1 VFNRF
6 TERARKVIVLAKE
19 EARRFNHDYIG
30 TEHLLL
36 GLIREGEGV
45 AAAVLQKLGLSLESI
60 RLEVEKLV
68 QPGPTTQIQGDVP
81 FTPRSKKALELAA
94 EEARALGHNYIGT
107 EHLLLGL
114 IREGEGVAAA
124 VLQKLGLSLESIRL
138 EVEKLVQPGPTTQ
151 IQGDVPFTPRSK
163 KALELA
169 AEEARALGH
178 NYIGTEH
185 LLLGLIREGEGVAS
199 QVLLNLGLDLN
210 RVRSEIMELLGSA
223 TPGFGAQPQSKSK
236 TPALDAFGRDLTALA
251 REGKLDPVIGR
262 KNEIERVI
270 QILARRTKNNP
281 VLLGEAGVGKTAIV
295 EGLAQ
300 QIVISNVPEVLIG
313 KRIVALDL
321 ALMIAGTKYRGQFE
335 ERIKAVMDEIKRSRD
350 VMIFIDEL
358 HMLVGA
364 GAAEGAIDASNILK
378 PALSRGE
385 IQCIGATTP
394 DEYRKYIEKDA
405 ALERRFQ
412 TIMVDPPSVDE
423 TVEILKGLRD
433 KYERHHNVEY
443 LDEAIAAAA
452 KFSDRY
458 LSGRFLPDKAIDL
471 LDESGSRARLAT
483 LIVPPNIKQLEMN
496 VEELKKEKEIFI
508 KNQDFEKA
516 ASLRDQE
523 RQARQNLE
531 DEKKKWQ
538 EERAKSRPKITE
550 EDIATIVS
558 KITGIPV
565 VRLEQKESEKLLKI
579 EEELRQRVVG
589 QDEALAAIGRSV
601 RRSRAGIKDPRR
613 PIGSFVFLGPTGVGK
628 TLLARALAEFM
639 FGDENAL
646 VQLDMSE
653 YMEKFNVSRLVGAPP
668 GYVGYE
674 EGGQLTEKIRRRP
687 YAVIL
692 LDEIEKAHP
701 DVFNI
706 LLQVLEDGRLTDS
719 FGRKVDFRN
728 CIIIMTSN
736 VGAELLRKQGALG
749 FKAQSGDMSY
759 QQMKE
764 RLLEEVKRTFKPE
777 FLNRIDDVIVFRPL
791 EKNDLYKIIEIE
803 IGEVQGRL
811 SEQRVTLALD
821 QEAKDFLIEKGFDP
835 VFGARPLKRTIQR
848 YIEDPLAEEII
859 GGRIKEGSVVQIG
872 KKKDREELSFE
883 QK

>member
-1 VFNRF
+1 MFNRF

-45 AAAVLQKLGLSLESI
+45 AAAVLQKMGVSLEGI

-68 QPGPTTQIQGDVP
+68 QPGPSTQMQGDVP
-81 FTPRSKKALELAA
+81 FTPRSKKALELSA
-94 EEARALGHNYIGT
+94 EEAR
-107 EHLLLGL
+107 
-114 IREGEGVAAA
+114 
-124 VLQKLGLSLESIRL
+124 S
-138 EVEKLVQPGPTTQ
+138 
-151 IQGDVPFTPRSK
+151 
-163 KALELA
+163 
-169 AEEARALGH
+169 LGH

-199 QVLLNLGLDLN
+199 QVLINLGLDLN

-223 TPGFGAQPQSKSK
+223 TPGFSSPQQAGTKSK
-236 TPALDAFGRDLTALA
+236 TPALDAFGRDLTALG

-281 VLLGEAGVGKTAIV
+281 VLLGEAGVGKTAII

-300 QIVISNVPEVLIG
+300 QIILSDVPEVLLN
-313 KRIVALDL
+313 KRIIVLDL

-394 DEYRKYIEKDA
+394 DEYRKHIEKDA

-412 TIMVDPPSVDE
+412 TIMVDPPSVGE
-423 TVEILKGLRD
+423 TIEILKGLRER
-433 KYERHHNVEY
+433 YEQHHSVKY
-443 LDEAIAAAA
+443 LDEALIAAA
-452 KFSDRY
+452 KLSDRY
-458 LSGRFLPDKAIDL
+458 MSGRFLPDKAIDL
-471 LDESGSRARLAT
+471 MDEAGSRARLDT
-483 LIVPPNIKQLEMN
+483 LVVPEPIKQMEIDLE
-496 VEELKKEKEIFI
+496 ETRKEKEAFI

-516 ASLRDQE
+516 ATLRDEE
-523 RQARQNLE
+523 RQMRQKLE
-531 DEKKKWQ
+531 GTRKKWQ
-538 EERAKSRPKITE
+538 EERAKSRPQIAE
-550 EDIATIVS
+550 EEIATIVS
-558 KITGIPV
+558 KITGIPL
-565 VRLEQKESEKLLKI
+565 VRLEQKEGEKLLRI
-579 EEELRQRVVG
+579 EEEMCRRVVG
-589 QDEALAAIGRSV
+589 QGEALRAIARSV

-613 PIGSFVFLGPTGVGK
+613 PIGSFIFMGPTGVGK
-628 TLLARALAEFM
+628 TLLGRALAEFM

-646 VQLDMSE
+646 LQLDMSE

-736 VGAELLRKQGALG
+736 VGAEILRKQGSLG
-749 FKAQSGDMSY
+749 FKVQSSEVSY
-759 QQMKE
+759 EQMKE

-791 EKNDLYKIIEIE
+791 AREDLYRIIEIE
-803 IGEVQGRL
+803 VGEIQERL
-811 SEQRVTLALD
+811 AEQQVTLELD
-821 QEAKDFLIEKGFDP
+821 KSAKDFLVDKGFDP

-848 YIEDPLAEEII
+848 YVEDPLAEELIS
-859 GGRIKEGSVVQIG
+859 GRAKEKVKVKMSRR
-872 KKKDREELSFE
+872 KDREELE
-883 QK
+883 IHIT

>member
-1 VFNRF
+1 MFNRF

-60 RLEVEKLV
+60 RLETEKLV
-68 QPGPTTQIQGDVP
+68 QPGPSTQIQGDVP

-94 EEARALGHNYIGT
+94 EEAR
-107 EHLLLGL
+107 
-114 IREGEGVAAA
+114 
-124 VLQKLGLSLESIRL
+124 S
-138 EVEKLVQPGPTTQ
+138 
-151 IQGDVPFTPRSK
+151 
-163 KALELA
+163 
-169 AEEARALGH
+169 LGH

-210 RVRSEIMELLGSA
+210 RVRSEIMELLGSS
-223 TPGFGAQPQSKSK
+223 TPGFGTPQATKSK
-236 TPALDAFGRDLTALA
+236 TPALDAFGRDLTTLA
-251 REGKLDPVIGR
+251 KEGKLDPVIGR

-300 QIVISNVPEVLIG
+300 QIIMNNVPEILIN
-313 KRIVALDL
+313 KRIVVLDL

-394 DEYRKYIEKDA
+394 DEYRKHIEKDA

-412 TIMVDPPSVDE
+412 TIMVDPPSVEE
-423 TVEILKGLRD
+423 TIEILKGLRD
-433 KYERHHNVEY
+433 RYEQHHNVEY
-443 LDEAIAAAA
+443 LEEALVGAA

-458 LSGRFLPDKAIDL
+458 VSGRFLPDKAIDL
-471 LDESGSRARLAT
+471 LDEAGSRARLAILT
-483 LIVPPNIKQLEMN
+483 APPHIKQLEMN
-496 VEELKKEKEIFI
+496 VEQLRKEKEAFI

-516 ASLRDQE
+516 ATLRDQE
-523 RQARQNLE
+523 RQARQKLE
-531 DEKKKWQ
+531 DEKKNWM

-558 KITGIPV
+558 KITGIPIIK
-565 VRLEQKESEKLLKI
+565 LEQKESEKLLKI
-579 EEELRQRVVG
+579 EEELCKTVVG
-589 QDEALAAIGRSV
+589 QNEALSAIAHSV

-613 PIGSFVFLGPTGVGK
+613 PIGSFIFLGPTGVGK
-628 TLLARALAEFM
+628 TLLGRALAEFM

-736 VGAELLRKQGALG
+736 VGAEILRKQGSLG
-749 FKAQSGDMSY
+749 FKSQSGDMSY

-764 RLLEEVKRTFKPE
+764 KLLDEVKRTFKPE
-777 FLNRIDDVIVFRPL
+777 FLNRIDDIIVFRPL
-791 EKNDLYKIIEIE
+791 EKQDLYKIIEIE
-803 IGEVQGRL
+803 IKGVQERL
-811 SEQRVTLALD
+811 SDQKISFELD
-821 QEAKDFLIEKGFDP
+821 QSAKDFLIEKGFDP

-848 YIEDPLAEEII
+848 YVEDPLAEEII
-859 GGRIKEGSVVQIG
+859 SNRIKEGVLIKVF
-872 KKKDREELSFE
+872 KPLDREELVF
-883 QK
+883 Q